1 MKIPLIYKNAKQPH
15 CSQLQNDTAP
25 TNKRSFICFSSIS
38 RVTMGTL
45 QLVVFPGS
53 ERREGKKKKKEPPV
67 YTIVSNFRL
76 EGSYIFKTILL
87 TKLITEKMLNE
98 M

>member
-1 MKIPLIYKNAKQPH
+1 MLLWEHYHWWLSLGQK
-15 CSQLQNDTAP
+15 
-25 TNKRSFICFSSIS
+25 
-38 RVTMGTL
+38 
-45 QLVVFPGS
+45 
-53 ERREGKKKKKEPPV
+53 EGRKKKKKEPPV

>member
-15 CSQLQNDTAP
+15 CCQLQNDMAP

-38 RVTMGTL
+38 HVTMGTL

-53 ERREGKKKKKEPPV
+53 ERREEKKKKEPPV